1 MGVEG
6 HCMVTDPVGDLLV
19 RLKNGAQR
27 RFETVTVPT
36 SRLKRAILE
45 ILKREG
51 YIDSVEDEIQDGHPV
66 LNVRLR
72 YISEG
77 QPMIT
82 GLERI
87 SKPGRR
93 VYVGSQEIKKVRN
106 GIGLSILSTSKG
118 IMTDQESRKNH
129 LGGEVLCSVW

>member
-1 MGVEG
+1 
-6 HCMVTDPVGDLLV
+6 MVTDPVGDLLV

>member
-1 MGVEG
+1 MF
-6 HCMVTDPVGDLLV
+6 TDPIGDLLV

-27 RFETVTVPT
+27 RFETVAVPT
-36 SRLKRAILE
+36 SKLKRAILE
-45 ILKREG
+45 ILMREG
-51 YIDSVEDEIQDGHPV
+51 YVDSIEDEVRDGHPV

-72 YISEG
+72 YIGEG

-93 VYVGSQEIKKVRN
+93 VYVGSEDIKKVRN

-118 IMTDQESRKNH
+118 IMTDQESRKSH

>member
-1 MGVEG
+1 ML
-6 HCMVTDPVGDLLV
+6 TDPISDLLV

-27 RFETVTVPT
+27 RHETVAVPA
-36 SRLKRAILE
+36 SKLKRAILE
-45 ILKREG
+45 VLQREG
-51 YIDSVEDEIQDGHPV
+51 YIDAVEEEARDGHPS

-72 YISEG
+72 YVAEG

-82 GLERI
+82 GLERV

-93 VYVGSQEIKKVRN
+93 VYVGSKDIAKVRN
-106 GIGLSILSTSKG
+106 GIGMSILSTSKG
-118 IMTDQESRKNH
+118 IMTDQESRQNK

>member
-1 MGVEG
+1 ML
-6 HCMVTDPVGDLLV
+6 TDPISDLLI
-19 RLKNGAQR
+19 RLKNGSQR
-27 RFETVTVPT
+27 RHETIAVPT
-36 SRLKRAILE
+36 SKLKRAILDL
-45 ILKREG
+45 LKREG
-51 YIDSVEDEIQDGHPV
+51 YVDAVEDGVRDGHSI

-72 YISEG
+72 YVGEG

-93 VYVGSQEIKKVRN
+93 VYVGSKDIAKVRN
-106 GIGLSILSTSKG
+106 GIGMAILSTSKG
-118 IMTDQESRKNH
+118 LMTDHESRRNK

>member
-1 MGVEG
+1 
-6 HCMVTDPVGDLLV
+6 MVTDPIGDLLV

-36 SRLKRAILE
+36 SKLKRAILE
-45 ILKREG
+45 ILQREG
-51 YIDSVEDEIQDGHPV
+51 YVEGIEDGTEGGHPV
-66 LNVRLR
+66 LQVRLR
-72 YISEG
+72 YVGEG

-93 VYVGSQEIKKVRN
+93 VYVGSQDIRKVRN
-106 GIGLSILSTSKG
+106 GIGVSILSTSKG
-118 IMTDQESRKNH
+118 IMTDQESRKSH

>member
-1 MGVEG
+1 
-6 HCMVTDPVGDLLV
+6 MVTDPIGDLLV

-27 RFETVTVPT
+27 RYETVTVPT
-36 SRLKRAILE
+36 SKLKRAILQ
-45 ILKREG
+45 ILQREG
-51 YIDSVEDEIQDGHPV
+51 YVEGVEDSIENGHPV
-66 LNVRLR
+66 LHVRLR
-72 YISEG
+72 YVGEG

-93 VYVGSQEIKKVRN
+93 VYVGSQDIRKVRN
-106 GIGLSILSTSKG
+106 GIGVSILSTSKG
-118 IMTDQESRKNH
+118 IMTDQESRKSH

>member
-1 MGVEG
+1 ML
-6 HCMVTDPVGDLLV
+6 TDPISDLLI

-27 RFETVTVPT
+27 RHETVSVPA
-36 SRLKRAILE
+36 SKLKRGILE

-51 YIDSVEDEIQDGHPV
+51 YIDGIDDATRDGHPAFT
-66 LNVRLR
+66 VRLR
-72 YISEG
+72 YVG
-77 QPMIT
+77 DGKPMIT

-93 VYVGSQEIKKVRN
+93 VYVDSTKIAKVRN
-106 GIGLSILSTSKG
+106 GIGMSILSTSKG

-129 LGGEVLCSVW
+129 IGGEVLCAIW